1 MARVIC
7 NMTDCVHRSKRPLRK
22 WRYKNGVRC
31 YGCTLETIGVSR
43 IFDPDGDVEAMA
55 GIENMARCADYEP
68 GQTVIPDFESPEEYE

>member
-1 MARVIC
+1 
-7 NMTDCVHRSKRPLRK
+7 
-22 WRYKNGVRC
+22 
-31 YGCTLETIGVSR
+31 VSR

>member
-22 WRYKNGVRC
+22 WKYNSGAKC
-31 YGCTLETIGVSR
+31 YGCTLEAVSVNKV
-43 IFDPDGDVEAMA
+43 FDPDGDIEAVA
-55 GIENMARCADYEP
+55 GIENTACCGQYEP